1 MLAAL
6 YRILFKINL
15 EIQTQLLP
23 FLLDQMVML
32 IMFFRL
38 VIQVNRL

>member
-15 EIQTQLLP
+15 GIQTKFLP
-23 FLLDQMVML
+23 FLLDQVVML
-32 IMFFRL
+32 DMIFRL